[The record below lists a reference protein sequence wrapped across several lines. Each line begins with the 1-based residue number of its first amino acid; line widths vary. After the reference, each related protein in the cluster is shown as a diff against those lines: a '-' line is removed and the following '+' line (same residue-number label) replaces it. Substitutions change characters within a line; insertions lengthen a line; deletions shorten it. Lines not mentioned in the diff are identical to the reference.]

1 MTIKCSFFNACYY
14 ARWVSPP
21 IHFISFIQRSVFNL
35 YTRNDCAQWCM
46 PVDSTTQPFQQHNH
60 FISDKQLMDISD
72 TRNFLFTIFQ
82 IKALQWPSIRRN
94 HSIHNTQENKNWL
107 FLVWMFKFTA
117 LLISMF
123 FHIHPDTC
131 FSKRPVM
138 IFFPPL
144 YWISARESFIQFWP
158 FTFNFGMLCF

>member
-21 IHFISFIQRSVFNL
+21 IHFSSFIQRSCFQSI
-35 YTRNDCAQWCM
+35 YTKWLCTMVYACWLNN
-46 PVDSTTQPFQQHNH
+46 TTISIS
-60 FISDKQLMDISD
+60 ISDIQLMDISD

-94 HSIHNTQENKNWL
+94 HSIHKHRRKQKL
-107 FLVWMFKFTA
+107 AFLVWMFKFTA